1 MDLIG
6 NRSSAGAEEREFS
19 GLLLGLYTTAV
30 AISFRGEDE
39 WGGPSLRPFTPGAC
53 GAREH

>member
-39 WGGPSLRPFTPGAC
+39 WGGALPSALHPWSVRCP
-53 GAREH
+53 